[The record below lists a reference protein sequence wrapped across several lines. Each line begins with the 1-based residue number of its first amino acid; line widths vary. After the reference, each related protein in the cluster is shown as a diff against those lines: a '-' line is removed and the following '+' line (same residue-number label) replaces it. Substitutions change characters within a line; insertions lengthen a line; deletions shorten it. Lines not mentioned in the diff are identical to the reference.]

1 MSTNCF
7 KHSQQLQYWDGGV
20 MLLNRYR
27 HSRFLTWPRVIAM
40 FVLIFLHTNVLAS
53 NEIAAKVI
61 KIEGIA
67 YAVSESGEQR
77 DLSIGASIFV
87 KDSVFTGDDGLLT
100 MRFTDKTRFELSQ
113 NANLV
118 ISEYLYGQSPDADKA
133 SMKVVKGA
141 FRFVTGLVAKGK
153 PENMEVETAV
163 ATIGI
168 RGTNVIGEADA
179 TSATIILLAAEDT
192 SRKSKIDVYNEFGKV
207 SIDEAGYGTEIP
219 DEFSPPSPPRRM
231 AMRTISNLMRSMQ
244 QINRIN
250 LPRPRMP

>member
-1 MSTNCF
+1 MRHNSHFMPLNN
-7 KHSQQLQYWDGGV
+7 LIAI
-20 MLLNRYR
+20 LLLIVGSLSMNTA
-27 HSRFLTWPRVIAM
+27 LAAETIGRVIKLEGNA
-40 FVLIFLHTNVLAS
+40 FAQTGADARRELGLGKKIF
-53 NEIAAKVI
+53 
-61 KIEGIA
+61 
-67 YAVSESGEQR
+67 EQ
-77 DLSIGASIFV
+77 DTITTDA
-87 KDSVFTGDDGLLT
+87 DSLMTILFS
-100 MRFTDKTRFELSQ
+100 DKTRFELGPESS
-113 NANLV
+113 LTV
-118 ISEYLYGQSPDADKA
+118 SEYKYNQNPEDAV
-133 SMKVVKGA
+133 SMKVAKGA

-153 PENMEVETAV
+153 PEAMEVETAV

-179 TSATIILLAAEDT
+179 TSAIIILLAAEDT

-231 AMRTISNLMRSMQ
+231 AMRTINNLMRSMQ